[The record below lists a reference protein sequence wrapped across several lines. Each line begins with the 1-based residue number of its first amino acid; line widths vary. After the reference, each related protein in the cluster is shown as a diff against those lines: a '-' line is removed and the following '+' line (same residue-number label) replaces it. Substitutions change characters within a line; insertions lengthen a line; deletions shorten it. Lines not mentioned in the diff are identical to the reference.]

1 MKVKQLVPQL
11 NKDTFVDDYFR
22 ACGIEDVEE
31 FKEPVGKYVGY
42 VREYSA
48 IGRKIELFK
57 EKLDRIK
64 KDNKK
69 IVIIQDSDTD
79 GICSAT
85 LTYKMLRQYGIK
97 HGNIIFLF
105 HSDKT
110 HGFTNEIM
118 NKIKSYAEPFN
129 FDIQMIIV
137 PDAGSNDIEQ
147 IEKIVNIYGAMVVV
161 LDHHQVDK
169 SNLARL
175 DSLQRQP
182 NFIIVNNQLENRT
195 NKALCGT
202 GVVFKF
208 WRAFETEYLPYNG
221 AEYADTL
228 DLVALA
234 NIADVMDM
242 RNLENIVFNKWGLWQ
257 GVNNE
262 FLYALCRKYCKKTNS
277 ITPEDIAW
285 NIAPKLNAVC
295 RSDDEII
302 KQNVLLAFCGFL
314 DKYDFI
320 LKDIDKCYNYQ
331 RQTCQKTYEKLI
343 SKPNSHDNY
352 GKVVIKFCEKTPY
365 TGLIANKLMEYYN
378 KPVLLVHE
386 DGGLCTG
393 SCRSPIPIREQIA
406 AFPNIVFAQGHEHAF
421 GVCWKK
427 SDTKV
432 LVDYLESLEL
442 NYNQEITVASTLDPS
457 NIPSWLFSITEQYA
471 RCWGTRVESPKFY
484 IPRIKINGSDIRPLG
499 NGTTL
504 KFTYKDVE
512 YVKFFASNRDKELLS
527 IGSKKP
533 LIIDLLGSLG
543 VNRYNGR
550 EKLQVKIDKFEIVEE
565 RWEDIW

>member
-11 NKDTFVDDYFR
+11 NKDTFVDDYFLS
-22 ACGIEDVEE
+22 CGIKDVEE
-31 FKEPVGKYVGY
+31 FKQPIGRYIGNVE
-42 VREYSA
+42 EYSA
-48 IGRKIELFK
+48 IGRKVKLF
-57 EKLDRIK
+57 EEYL
-64 KDNKK
+64 NKVMETQSK
-69 IVIIQDSDTD
+69 IAIVQDCDVD

-85 LTYKMLRQYGIK
+85 MTFFILKRFGFQPEDVV
-97 HGNIIFLF
+97 FLY

-110 HGFTNEIM
+110 HGLTDEIM
-118 NKIKSYAEPFN
+118 QQIVARN
-129 FDIQMIIV
+129 DISMVIV
-137 PDAGSNDIEQ
+137 PDAGSNDLKQ
-147 IEKIVNIYGAMVVV
+147 ISFLLDIKINVVI
-161 LDHHQVDK
+161 LDHHEVNK
-169 SNLARL
+169 GYLLWL
-175 DSLQRQP
+175 DILQRSP
-182 NFIIVNNQLENRT
+182 GFIIVNNQLENRT
-195 NKALCGT
+195 NKDLCGT

-208 WRAFETEYLPYNG
+208 WQALCMSFDDIEYSY
-221 AEYADTL
+221 YL

-242 RNLENIVFNKWGLWQ
+242 RNLENIVFNKWGLWKD
-257 GVNNE
+257 VANP
-262 FLYALCRKYCKKTNS
+262 FLRVLCEKYCKKTNG

-295 RSDDEII
+295 RSEDQET
-302 KQNVLLAFCGFL
+302 KAMVFEAFCEIR
-314 DKYDFI
+314 DDYDNVI
-320 LKDIDKCYNYQ
+320 KAIERCYRYQ
-331 RQTCQKTYEKLI
+331 RETCKKMYEKLI
-343 SKPNSHDNY
+343 FEPNSGNNY
-352 GKVVIKFCEKTPY
+352 GKVVIIFCDNTPY

-378 KPVLLVHE
+378 KPVLLVHT
-386 DGGLCTG
+386 DGDLCTG

-406 AFPNIVFAQGHEHAF
+406 ASPHIVFAQGHEHAF

-442 NYNQEITVASTLDPS
+442 NYSQEITVASTLDPS
-457 NIPSWLFSITEQYA
+457 HIPTWLFRITEEYA
-471 RCWGTRVESPKFY
+471 RCWGTGVESPKFY
-484 IPRIKINGSDIRPLG
+484 IPRIRIGSSDIKPLG

-504 KFTYKDVE
+504 KFVYKDVE

-543 VNRYNGR
+543 VNRYNGK